1 MPKFKAPD
9 YTPVPSGLYTV
20 RFEGTE
26 ERESDRGGYVRWGWR
41 IVGGDEFAGRMVFGN
56 TSMNFG
62 PQAKARG
69 WLEAMLDR
77 PIEPGEEID
86 PDDLIGKLYTTRV
99 ENTAPDA
106 QGRVYDNVA
115 DVLGPA
121 DESDEEDFGVLPK

>member
-1 MPKFKAPD
+1 MTKFIAPN
-9 YTPVPSGLYTV
+9 YTPVRRRIYPA

-26 ERESDRGGYVRWGWR
+26 ERESDRGDYLRWGWR
-41 IVGGDEFAGRMVFGN
+41 IVGGEFAGRMVFGN

-86 PDDLIGKLYTTRV
+86 SDDLIGKVYMIRV

-106 QGRVYDNVA
+106 QGRVFDNVA

-121 DESDEEDFGVLPK
+121 DESDEVDFGNTPK